1 MINYKLIGYLVGLL
15 FLYEK
20 FCILQNFYFLFWGEI
35 YLDVTPIED
44 IIPLVF
50 VFIVKVGEQVFD
62 PGVIRLFLESQIST
76 VLKVGLKF
84 IY

>member
-1 MINYKLIGYLVGLL
+1 MI
-15 FLYEK
+15 
-20 FCILQNFYFLFWGEI
+20 WGAI

-62 PGVIRLFLESQIST
+62 PGVIWLFLESQIST